1 MFEGNTFSA
10 YIDKVNNEDRLI
22 FRKNDVPLFW
32 FTMEYLETFFLMNG
46 YKLEKVDKN
55 ECKKM

>member
-32 FTMEYLETFFLMNG
+32 FTMEYLKTFFLMNG

-55 ECKKM
+55 ECKEV